1 MSGCAASLAGVSAS
15 VPSRCRDGVAAE
27 HLKLASLGIILVAS
41 ALGVAAPVVL
51 ARFLS
56 RYPSYPSLL
65 LLVKC
70 FAAGVVLSTSLV
82 HVLPDASTS
91 LLSSCHVSPDG
102 FPFSGLVTL
111 IGALLSLLVE
121 LSASHSHSHEIS
133 LSLDDGVAP
142 IKGSGLNP
150 YTKVG
155 AQEMGCHKG
164 GLDSIFTVPYY
175 GFEFRPEI

>member
-41 ALGVAAPVVL
+41 AVGVAAPVFL
-51 ARFLS
+51 SRFLS

-121 LSASHSHSHEIS
+121 LSASQSHSHSHEIS

-164 GLDSIFTVPYY
+164 RLDFLFKIKYCPLLW
-175 GFEFRPEI
+175 I